1 MLLIII
7 ISAAFAI
14 FFISA
19 DASWGNVLSHK
30 RNNLV
35 FEGRVQ
41 DYGAFALRKEHPRTM
56 FYAILLS
63 TAIAGSILLFSLHN
77 SGSVKN
83 LVPFVPIDQI
93 DYIEIPPIDRVE
105 QKQEE
110 KIEQQTQSKA
120 SATAG
125 SSVNNTVEV
134 VQEVTPTI
142 NPVTEPVGQGGSQP
156 AGQPSGGGTGTGSE
170 TGGDGG
176 GETVSEAS
184 FEIKNWASVMPSF
197 PGGEEAMM
205 KYMLSKVRF
214 SEWDKERGVNGTMHI
229 SFVVQTDGT
238 ITDIQMI
245 RNIHNGEELSKK
257 AMKAISEMP
266 LWTPGSNGKTLV
278 PVRYTMPI
286 SFKLKN

>member
-19 DASWGNVLSHK
+19 DASWDNVLSHK

-93 DYIEIPPIDRVE
+93 DYIEIPPIDKVV

-110 KIEQQTQSKA
+110 KIEQQSQSKA

-125 SSVNNTVEV
+125 SSANNTVEV

-142 NPVTEPVGQGGSQP
+142 NPVTEPVGQGGNQP
-156 AGQPSGGGTGTGSE
+156 AGQPSEGGTGTGSE

-176 GETVSEAS
+176 SGGGETS
-184 FEIKNWASVMPSF
+184 FEIKDWAAVMPSF

-214 SEWDKERGVNGTMHI
+214 SEWDKERSVNGTMHI

>member
-7 ISAAFAI
+7 ISAALAI

-63 TAIAGSILLFSLHN
+63 TGVVAAIIIFSLRN
-77 SGSVKN
+77 SGSSAN
-83 LVPFVPIDQI
+83 LIPFVSVNEIE
-93 DYIEIPPIDRVE
+93 YIEIPPI
-105 QKQEE
+105 E
-110 KIEQQTQSKA
+110 KIETQTEQPLENQSRSSSAAA
-120 SATAG
+120 SG
-125 SSVNNTVEV
+125 LSESSQIEIVEEV
-134 VQEVTPTI
+134 VEIVDPI
-142 NPVTEPVGQGGSQP
+142 EPPGQGGN
-156 AGQPSGGGTGTGSE
+156 QPSGKPSEGGTGTGSDNGNGGGGNE
-170 TGGDGG
+170 TGGDS
-176 GETVSEAS
+176 T
-184 FEIKNWASVMPSF
+184 FEIKDWAVIMPAF

-245 RNIHNGEELSKK
+245 RSIYNGEELSKK
-257 AMKAISEMP
+257 AIRAISEMP

-286 SFKLKN
+286 SFRLKN